1 MDIDVTRDFLDGLH
15 FEKPKMKS
23 AQEEI
28 KANANMQFLPSSP
41 DGTMHTAVVT
51 LRFNTESEEKPFCYG
66 GWRFLFTTS
75 ESFDPSSDPQNPTL
89 RGILI
94 NACGKIMA
102 VLNPLC
108 LHGNMP
114 LIPFEASAMVRAAQ
128 QQAAQQAK
136 QAEGE
141 A

>member
-1 MDIDVTRDFLDGLH
+1 MKLEVTRDFLDALH
-15 FEKPKMKS
+15 YEKPKMKS

-51 LRFNTESEEKPFCYG
+51 LRFNTESVEQPFAYG
-66 GWRFLFTTS
+66 AWRFLFT
-75 ESFDPSSDPQNPTL
+75 SDEAFEPAKAANDPTL

-94 NACGKIMA
+94 NGCGKVMT

-114 LIPFEASAMVRAAQ
+114 LIPFEASAMARAAQ
-128 QQAAQQAK
+128 QQAG
-136 QAEGE
+136 GE
-141 A
+141 QSS